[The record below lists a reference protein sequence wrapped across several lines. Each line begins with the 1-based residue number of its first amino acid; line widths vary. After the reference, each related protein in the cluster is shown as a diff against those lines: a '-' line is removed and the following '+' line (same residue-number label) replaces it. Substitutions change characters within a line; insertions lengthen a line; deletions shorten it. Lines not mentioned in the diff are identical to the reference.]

1 MLFRDFYYHGYRSNK
16 TDPLRNDFFV
26 IIKSNRLDNG
36 KKYEKKLIQLY
47 TLDIY
52 IYIYIK

>member
-52 IYIYIK
+52 IYIK